1 MPIINNLWLRWHSAE
16 ALPEILLPHPY
27 FRINAFSME
36 IFWYGLACFRFKSRQ
51 LTIIADPYAP
61 EVGLT
66 MPAARAQV
74 VTVSHNVPGHNY
86 VKAVK
91 GYEHAFDGPG
101 EYEVNGVFITGVAS
115 YHRGAPGER
124 ERNTAFL
131 YEFNDL
137 SIGHLGDLGETMDRK
152 QIEAFNSP
160 DVLIVPIGGGDILDA
175 AKAVEIITELEPRIV
190 IPMHYAQPGLKLSL
204 DPLEKFLKE
213 MGAEAMAPLPS
224 LKLRKADL
232 AGEETRVILLE
243 SQGNPS

>member
-1 MPIINNLWLRWHSAE
+1 MPIINNPWLRWHSAE
-16 ALPEILLPHPY
+16 ALPEILLLHPY